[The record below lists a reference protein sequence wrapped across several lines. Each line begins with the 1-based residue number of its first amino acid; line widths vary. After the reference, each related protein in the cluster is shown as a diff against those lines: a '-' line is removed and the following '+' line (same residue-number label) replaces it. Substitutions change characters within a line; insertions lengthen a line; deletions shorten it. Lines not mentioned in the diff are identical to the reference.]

1 MSLIGKKLPQMNA
14 DVRFGAYKW
23 DAPSGLLDQWAQM
36 EMVPQAKAEDNV
48 IEIFDQIGEDFWGD
62 GVTAKGIT
70 ASLRDMSGD
79 ITVKI
84 NSPGG
89 NVFEGMTI
97 YNAIRRHQGAVRV
110 EVMGL
115 AASAASV
122 IAMAGDEIVMDP
134 GSMMMIHNAWGMVIG
149 NRHDLADTIP
159 VLEKIDGSMS
169 KLYQARTGLDESDV
183 GAMMDAE
190 TFMTAEEAV
199 EKGFA
204 TALDEEIAANA
215 MVRQD
220 HDSPLMARRRL
231 EAALAKDGV
240 PRHQREEVLSR
251 AYDGSAPR
259 DASGAPNATRDAGI
273 LSADELSELSA
284 ILKTKQ

>member
-1 MSLIGKKLPQMNA
+1 MSLIGNKLPQMKA
-14 DVRFGAYKW
+14 DTRFGAYKW
-23 DAPSGLLDQWAQM
+23 DAPSGLLDQWAAM
-36 EMVPQAKAEDNV
+36 EMVPQAQGGDNV

-62 GVTAKGIT
+62 GVTAKSVT
-70 ASLRDMSGD
+70 AALRDMKGD

-97 YNAIRRHQGAVRV
+97 YNAIRRHQGSVRV
-110 EVMGL
+110 EVMGM

-122 IAMAGDEIVMDP
+122 IAMAGDEIIMDP

-169 KLYQARTGLDESDV
+169 KLYQARTGLDAGVVD
-183 GAMMDAE
+183 AMMDDE

-199 EKGFA
+199 ANLKSTQQFVCEAELFSNIR
-204 TALDEEIAANA
+204 TACADQKVSAQWAEEFIFHWERWCDE
-215 MVRQD
+215 
-220 HDSPLMARRRL
+220 
-231 EAALAKDGV
+231 
-240 PRHQREEVLSR
+240 
-251 AYDGSAPR
+251 
-259 DASGAPNATRDAGI
+259 
-273 LSADELSELSA
+273 
-284 ILKTKQ
+284 